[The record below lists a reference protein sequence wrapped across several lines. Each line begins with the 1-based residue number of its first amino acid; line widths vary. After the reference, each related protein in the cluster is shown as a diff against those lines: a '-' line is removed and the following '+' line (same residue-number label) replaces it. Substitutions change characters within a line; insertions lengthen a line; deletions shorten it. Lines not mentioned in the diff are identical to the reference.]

1 MRQSR
6 SHQSQP
12 GSPRRSARQRCHTTR
27 GNWNIR
33 VSEQSTFQMHDR
45 NHHIPATE
53 AFGASHA
60 GPGAARAVVRDGAL
74 SDGGSVS
81 DLKVVLEAMG
91 ELVAVSK
98 AASGV
103 RDGGNE
109 CREGDHQD
117 LSSVSHARSIVDG
130 ALFVYHE
137 EVHFCGRLGGKL
149 L

>member
-1 MRQSR
+1 
-6 SHQSQP
+6 
-12 GSPRRSARQRCHTTR
+12 
-27 GNWNIR
+27 
-33 VSEQSTFQMHDR
+33 MHDR

-91 ELVAVSK
+91 ELVAVSN
-98 AASGV
+98 AASSV